1 MLLGRGLM
9 AAPVGGAERP
19 AAAQKTR
26 KAAAD
31 KVADKSADKSAD
43 EAETEAEAVLLRAV
57 ERDDRFFCGAMEN
70 IPAQYYFPTDE
81 EENWRKSAPKAAK
94 KYHKNVL
101 AAAALT
107 SSKHALKRAKYA
119 PGEHKSNEERQQDAA
134 AEEQRLKQADASV
147 APVNPKTATA
157 TGLDGLK
164 ERLAVKIQALREQR
178 KADEKTGKKRQRA
191 NANASAQPTKKPR
204 KGGDKKAEAKGQAAD
219 KDATGEAAAPTATAT
234 EAVSAAAI
242 SYGSLLLNDED
253 KKKQP
258 EKKTRNGQGLRGIKN
273 LLKKAERNQQRMEE
287 LKKTEEG
294 KALVQKKGWDKAI
307 KQAAGEVVLDD
318 PKLLRNKLK
327 KKEKQK
333 AKSTKEWCVCCL
345 AAKWMGAVER
355 HGGLTGVCAF
365 GQETTHD
372 AARDGEE
379 GEAEEAADRR
389 QARAQGRGQGRR
401 QEGCQG
407 AGAFARALD
416 ARCSGAEVSD
426 EKFGCLVMVLQRAGF
441 EGKKGEAFLNGD
453 KKKKGKK

>member
-9 AAPVGGAERP
+9 AAPLSAAERP
-19 AAAQKTR
+19 VAAHKGR
-26 KAAAD
+26 KAAD
-31 KVADKSADKSAD
+31 EVA
-43 EAETEAEAVLLRAV
+43 EAAGEAEAALLRAV

-119 PGEHKSNEERQQDAA
+119 PSEHKSNEERQQNAA
-134 AEEQRLKQADASV
+134 AEEQRQKQTDSASV
-147 APVNPKTATA
+147 TPVNPKTSTA

-178 KADEKTGKKRQRA
+178 KADEKTGKKRQRT
-191 NANASAQPTKKPR
+191 NANAIAQPTKKPR
-204 KGGDKKAEAKGQAAD
+204 KGGDKNAEAKGQAAE
-219 KDATGEAAAPTATAT
+219 KGTVGEASATAATAT
-234 EAVSAAAI
+234 EPVSAAAI

-294 KALVQKKGWDKAI
+294 KVLVQKKGWDKAI

-333 AKSTKEWCVCCL
+333 AKSTKEWCV
-345 AAKWMGAVER
+345 
-355 HGGLTGVCAF
+355 
-365 GQETTHD
+365 
-372 AARDGEE
+372 
-379 GEAEEAADRR
+379 
-389 QARAQGRGQGRR
+389 
-401 QEGCQG
+401 
-407 AGAFARALD
+407 
-416 ARCSGAEVSD
+416 
-426 EKFGCLVMVLQRAGF
+426 GCLL
-441 EGKKGEAFLNGD
+441 GEWVRWCVQVG
-453 KKKKGKK
+453 